1 MENKQ
6 SVYTGSLSVTAAG
19 VAEQLP
25 AHRVVQGHYMTIH
38 GCPVNTGN
46 IYWGESKAK
55 AEAHNCTITPDGA
68 VQVAIDNA
76 SDIWIDVAVDGETA
90 EYHFEIDNVD
100 A

>member
-6 SVYTGSLSVTAAG
+6 SFYTGSLSVTAAG

-38 GCPVNTGN
+38 ARPTNTGN

-55 AEAHNCTITPDGA
+55 AEAHNCTITPDGS
-68 VQVAIDNA
+68 VQVATDNA
-76 SDIWIDVAVDGETA
+76 SDVWIDVAEDGETA